1 MKRMTSTRVW
11 TALAPIVAGALVA
24 CQSTEGASTGSTEE
38 TARVVNVEVAP
49 VTMDRFDDFIRI
61 TGEAEAMHDITLS
74 AEETGRIVA
83 FRVRRGAWVEQGA
96 VIVELDG
103 EILESQVR
111 EARETAELADE
122 QFERQRRLWEDE
134 KVGSEIAFLQARTA
148 AAVAHARLETLEAR
162 LARTKIRAPVAGIFD
177 EKYAEVGE
185 MAMPGA
191 RIARVVASQQVKVTG
206 GVPERYALSV
216 RPGDPAR
223 IAFDVLP
230 GEAFTGRI
238 RYVGASVD
246 PINRT
251 VPIEVVLDNP
261 GGRIKPRMI
270 AAVEVARARLQN
282 VVVVP
287 QQVVLRTE
295 DGYEVFV
302 AVEEDGQTVARRRA
316 VTVGPSAGNRIV
328 ITDGLVAGER
338 LITLGHQLV
347 DDGGRVRIVTADPR
361 SPAAEEK
368 GGK

>member
-1 MKRMTSTRVW
+1 MKRVMNTRMW
-11 TALAPIVAGALVA
+11 IAPALIVAGVLVA
-24 CQSTEGASTGSTEE
+24 CQSTEGASAGSTEE
-38 TARVVNVEVAP
+38 TVRVVNVEVSP
-49 VTMDRFDDFIRI
+49 VVMDRFDDFIRI

-83 FRVRRGAWVEQGA
+83 FRARRGAWVEQGA
-96 VIVELDG
+96 VIAELDG
-103 EILESQVR
+103 DVLEAQVR
-111 EARETAELADE
+111 EARETAQLADE
-122 QFERQRRLWEDE
+122 QFERQRRLWEVE
-134 KVGSEIAFLQARTA
+134 KVGSEIMFLQARTA

-191 RIARVVASQQVKVTG
+191 RIARVVSSQQVKVTG

-216 RPGDPAR
+216 RSGDQVR

-230 GEAFTGRI
+230 GETFTGSI

-261 GGRIKPRMI
+261 GGHIKPRMI

-302 AVEEDGQTVARRRA
+302 AVEEAGQTVARRRA
-316 VTVGPSAGNRIV
+316 VTVGPSADNRIV
-328 ITDGLVAGER
+328 ITSGLAAGER

-347 DDGGRVRIVTADPR
+347 DDGGRVRIVTADPGTR
-361 SPAAEEK
+361 GAE
-368 GGK
+368 GKDGK